1 VPPNWEQE
9 KREHSDFEL
18 QFNLSKLWKAVDGF
32 VQLCASQN
40 PLRETPREGVQRLA
54 FCVETLTHM
63 VQIVLRESGER
74 LPRVS
79 QGLRRTVELL
89 LDQIEHLQ
97 CRMEDI
103 LEAWQ
108 IYLDPELSTKIDE
121 ALETL
126 DKTRTDIAD
135 WRDML
140 ELVSH

>member
-1 VPPNWEQE
+1 
-9 KREHSDFEL
+9 
-18 QFNLSKLWKAVDGF
+18 
-32 VQLCASQN
+32 
-40 PLRETPREGVQRLA
+40 
-54 FCVETLTHM
+54 
-63 VQIVLRESGER
+63 
-74 LPRVS
+74 
-79 QGLRRTVELL
+79 
-89 LDQIEHLQ
+89 
-97 CRMEDI
+97 MEDI